1 MLRKFTLLFLLSI
14 CLHSFTQA
22 QVLDSVH
29 IYMPYGT
36 DTTCPGIQLTFTA
49 VQSNDTFSP
58 VQYHWYTDN
67 TFIGV
72 IIDTFYTTA
81 LVNGDSVF
89 CELVYT
95 NSLGVLDSAKSN
107 TLIVYRSDSIP
118 PRVLISLTTGS
129 NPGCGATQLTFTAY
143 AVNGGTAPSFQW
155 LVDDT
160 LLTGEDSI
168 TITRYFNPGD
178 TVSCIM
184 VSNSACAQ
192 PSDSAISAN
201 IPIIHDSLTASDT
214 IVVSRNPICF
224 GTLDTFT
231 ATIYAP
237 GSSGYSMLWYIN
249 TDSIPSA
256 VGPVFITDSLH
267 NGDKVYCILT
277 DPDPCVINKITVSNI
292 IIMNVIPLLDPSV
305 TVLLLHG
312 SNPGCLDSPM
322 TYVATDTDAGI
333 APIATWLI
341 NGVVAATD
349 VDTFTHTYNNGD
361 LLTFKIK
368 TTDNGCYNVDSVISP
383 ATLMIR
389 DSTPVAALISLIG
402 DLLVANTAGNY
413 EWFKSTTNSYSG
425 IILPGQTYQDFDPG
439 GGSGPLWG
447 TGYYYCVRDS
457 ANCPSLP
464 SNILYISL
472 LGINKV
478 TKGDINVYPNPTS
491 GELNVDF
498 GQGPASMKMDVY
510 NMYGQGLLHQEID
523 NQSHY
528 QTDLA
533 YLPEGNYFIVLRDD
547 EGNSF
552 TYKIL
557 IMK

>member
-1 MLRKFTLLFLLSI
+1 MHSI
-14 CLHSFTQA
+14 AQA
-22 QVLDSVH
+22 QVLDSVS

-81 LVNGDSVF
+81 LTTGDSVF

-107 TLIVYRSDSIP
+107 TIIVYRSDSIP

-129 NPGCGATQLTFTAY
+129 NPGCGATALTFTAY
-143 AVNGGTAPSFQW
+143 PINGGTAPTFQW
-155 LVDDT
+155 MVDDT

-178 TVSCIM
+178 TVSCLM
-184 VSNSACAQ
+184 VSNSACAH
-192 PSDSAISAN
+192 PSDSAFSAGV
-201 IPIIHDSLTASDT
+201 PIIHDSLTAGDT

-237 GSSGYSMLWYIN
+237 GSAGYSLLWYVN

-256 VGPVFITDSLH
+256 VGPVFISDSLH

-277 DPDPCVINKITVSNI
+277 DPDPCVANKITVSNV
-292 IIMNVIPLLDPSV
+292 IIMNVIPLLDPTVSV
-305 TVLLLHG
+305 FLWEG

-322 TYVATDTDAGI
+322 TYVASDTEAGI
-333 APIATWLI
+333 SPIATWYI
-341 NGVVAATD
+341 NGVLAATD
-349 VDTFTHTYNNGD
+349 IDTFTHTYLNGD
-361 LLTFKIK
+361 QLTYQIK
-368 TTDNGCYNVDSVISP
+368 TTDGGCYNFDSVMSP
-383 ATLMIR
+383 AILMIR
-389 DSTPVAALISLIG
+389 DSTPVAAYLSLIG
-402 DLLVANTAGNY
+402 DLLEANTAGSY
-413 EWFKSTTNSYSG
+413 IWYKSDTNAYLG
-425 IILPGQTYQDFDPG
+425 AVIPGATGQEYAPG
-439 GGSGPLWG
+439 GGLGLG
-447 TGYYYCVRDS
+447 FYYCVRDS

-472 LGINKV
+472 LSIDKINKS
-478 TKGDINVYPNPTS
+478 DINIYPNPTS
-491 GELNVDF
+491 GIINMDF
-498 GQGPASMKMDVY
+498 GQTVTSLNIDVY
-510 NMYGQGLLHQEID
+510 NIYGQGLLHQEIY
-523 NQSHY
+523 NKSNY
-528 QTDLA
+528 QTDLS
-533 YLPEGNYFIVLRDD
+533 YLPEGNYFMVLRD
-547 EGNSF
+547 ESGGSY

-557 IMK
+557 INK